1 MAGALAGLRVID
13 FGQYVAGPLAA
24 MLLADQGADVVRVD
38 PPGGPR
44 LQDAAS
50 AVWNRGKRSIVL
62 DLRQPEER
70 ALARR
75 LVATAD
81 VVIENFRPGVLAG
94 FGLGAREV
102 TAAHPCVIYC
112 SLPGFGADDPRAQLA
127 GWEGIVLAAASA
139 YGFTT
144 GASGAPEPVFSALPI
159 ASAYAAF
166 LAVNAIVLAAHARV
180 RDGVGQSIEVPLFDA
195 MFSALGFRAQRVHRP
210 ATSELADDVARAMGR
225 AGGRLAGIH
234 RCKDGRWIY
243 VHAGNKNARDF
254 AEAAGAAAFPE
265 GADAREQVRA
275 LFETRTAAEWEAL
288 GDAVRSEVVEFRSS
302 AEWLK
307 EPHALESGMIV
318 QVDDPTYG
326 RMLQPGLQVRLS
338 GTPGS
343 IARPAVPPG
352 SSRAEILAEVA
363 EERVQEPLPQSLP
376 SDRPV
381 LDGVRVLDLCIVLAG
396 PTCGRTL
403 AEYGADVIKIE
414 MPSRSGAGTL
424 PGRPSFHPFNID
436 VNRGKRSIVLDLKTP
451 AGLDVFWTLVERADV
466 VVQNFRDGIADRLG
480 IGYEAVRA
488 RRPNIV
494 YASLN
499 TYGYAGP
506 WKGRPGH
513 EQLAQAATGMAVR
526 FGGDGPPLLQ
536 HVGAINDYGTGLM
549 GAFAVSLALLHR
561 QRTGEGQHVS
571 TSLAQTACIL
581 QSPFLFDHV
590 GKEWDEPCG
599 QEARGS
605 GALQQLYATKDG
617 WLFLGGRAEQTSSL
631 ESVEG
636 LQGAARDIDPAVF
649 LERRLR
655 EEPTSVWVE
664 RLARAG
670 LGAHEVA
677 RLTRL
682 MDDPWVRARGLIVTL
697 ESPELGPIDQVGV
710 TTQMSR
716 TRLRPGRAAPS
727 PGADTRS
734 ILDEHG
740 LA

>member
-1 MAGALAGLRVID
+1 
-13 FGQYVAGPLAA
+13 
-24 MLLADQGADVVRVD
+24 
-38 PPGGPR
+38 
-44 LQDAAS
+44 
-50 AVWNRGKRSIVL
+50 
-62 DLRQPEER
+62 
-70 ALARR
+70 
-75 LVATAD
+75 
-81 VVIENFRPGVLAG
+81 
-94 FGLGAREV
+94 
-102 TAAHPCVIYC
+102 
-112 SLPGFGADDPRAQLA
+112 
-127 GWEGIVLAAASA
+127 
-139 YGFTT
+139 
-144 GASGAPEPVFSALPI
+144 
-159 ASAYAAF
+159 
-166 LAVNAIVLAAHARV
+166 
-180 RDGVGQSIEVPLFDA
+180 VGQCIEIPLFDA

-234 RCKDGRWIY
+234 RCKDGRWVY

-265 GADAREQVRA
+265 GADVREQVRA
-275 LFETRTAAEWEAL
+275 LFETRNAAEWETL

-302 AEWLK
+302 AEWLR
-307 EPHALESGMIV
+307 EPHALESGMIAR
-318 QVDDPTYG
+318 VDDPTHG
-326 RMLQPGLQVRLS
+326 SMLQPGLQVRLS
-338 GTPGS
+338 GAPGA
-343 IARPAVPPG
+343 IAHPAVPLD
-352 SSRAEILAEVA
+352 SSRAEVLAEIA
-363 EERVQEPLPQSLP
+363 EGRLYEPLPQSPP

-414 MPSRSGAGTL
+414 MPSRTGAGARA
-424 PGRPSFHPFNID
+424 GRPSFHPFNID

-451 AGLDVFWTLVERADV
+451 AGLDVFWKLLERADV

-480 IGYEAVRA
+480 IGYEAVRQ
-488 RRPNIV
+488 RRPDIV

-526 FGGDGPPLLQ
+526 FGGDGKPPLLQ

-581 QSPFLFDHV
+581 QSPFLFDHA
-590 GKEWDEPCG
+590 GKEWSEPRG

-605 GALQQLYATKDG
+605 GALQRLYATKDG
-617 WLFLGGRAEQTSSL
+617 WLFLGGRADQTWSL
-631 ESVEG
+631 ERVEG
-636 LQGAARDIDPAVF
+636 LQGAARDADLGVF

-664 RLARAG
+664 RLVRAG
-670 LGAHEVA
+670 LGAHEVT
-677 RLTRL
+677 RLARL

-697 ESPELGPIDQVGV
+697 DSPELGPIDQVGV

-716 TRLRPGRAAPS
+716 TRLRPGHAAPS
-727 PGADTRS
+727 PGADARG

-740 LA
+740 IG